1 MLLSIYGFGGLQVS
15 IYTIQHDTAD
25 DVIIKNPLGCVRV
38 QLQSY
43 FNRNM
48 KIKFLAH

>member
-15 IYTIQHDTAD
+15 NYTIQHDTAD
-25 DVIIKNPLGCVRV
+25 DVIISNLIGCIRGK
-38 QLQSY
+38 LKLY

-48 KIKFLAH
+48 KIRILAH